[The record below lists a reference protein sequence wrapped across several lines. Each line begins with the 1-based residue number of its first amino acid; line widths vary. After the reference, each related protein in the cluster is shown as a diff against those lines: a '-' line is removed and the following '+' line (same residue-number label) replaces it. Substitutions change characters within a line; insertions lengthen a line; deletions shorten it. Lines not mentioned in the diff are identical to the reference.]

1 MKVVIVG
8 GGIGGLT
15 AALAFQHFGWDV
27 ELLEKSPHITGIGAG
42 IQISPN
48 GMKVFAR
55 LGLAD
60 EIIRRGF
67 QPRALEMKF
76 GRSGRQIFKVPIT
89 EEGPKRWHASY
100 VHIHRADLINCL
112 SEALRQRA
120 GDCIQLD
127 ATLAQSRQ
135 NDRAATAELTD
146 GRAFHGDILV
156 GADGIHSA
164 LRTQMFGAAS
174 PDFTGN
180 IAWRAVVPVKKLGR
194 WTPPDTACIWTGPG
208 RHAVTYLLRNGEL
221 ANFVGVVEYD
231 QWRHESWTERGSRDD
246 ALSDFA
252 GWHPVITNLISTA
265 DEHFRWAL
273 FDRAPLPQWH
283 RGRTVLIGDACHPT
297 LPFMAQGAVM
307 AIEDA
312 YLLAYLCNMS
322 RTDPQHAL
330 ATFYRSR
337 IERTSRIQAGSRANM
352 STFHKRTILGQ
363 ATSYGPMWLAGKLLP
378 DLIYARQDPIYGYDI
393 TKQA

>member
-27 ELLEKSPHITGIGAG
+27 ELLEKSKHITGIGAG

-194 WTPPDTACIWTGPG
+194 
-208 RHAVTYLLRNGEL
+208 
-221 ANFVGVVEYD
+221 
-231 QWRHESWTERGSRDD
+231 
-246 ALSDFA
+246 
-252 GWHPVITNLISTA
+252 
-265 DEHFRWAL
+265 
-273 FDRAPLPQWH
+273 
-283 RGRTVLIGDACHPT
+283 
-297 LPFMAQGAVM
+297 
-307 AIEDA
+307 
-312 YLLAYLCNMS
+312 
-322 RTDPQHAL
+322 
-330 ATFYRSR
+330 
-337 IERTSRIQAGSRANM
+337 
-352 STFHKRTILGQ
+352 
-363 ATSYGPMWLAGKLLP
+363 
-378 DLIYARQDPIYGYDI
+378 
-393 TKQA
+393 